1 MVFLSL
7 RFWGIIFRKVLH
19 FTKNNPENIDLQQF
33 SGLKDGLFDGK

>member
-19 FTKNNPENIDLQQF
+19 FTNKPENIDLQQF